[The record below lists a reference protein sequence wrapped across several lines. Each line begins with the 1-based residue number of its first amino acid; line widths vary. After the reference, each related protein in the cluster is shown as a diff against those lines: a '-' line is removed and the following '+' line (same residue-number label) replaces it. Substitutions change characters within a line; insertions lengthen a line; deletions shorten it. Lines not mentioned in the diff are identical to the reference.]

1 MILFGILIIYAL
13 RFYVAYILVLALVVS
28 FITGSAQSLT
38 AFVRQLAAMGGVAV
52 VLLLLGAGG
61 AASETFTT
69 IDLKEIQFRRQAL
82 ATTANSGFGAD
93 LDVSTP
99 GGALGALPIGFTYLM
114 FAPFP
119 WMMTSVRAA
128 ITLPEMLVWY
138 AMIPLVIAGIKYSLR
153 YRLSETS
160 AMMVFSMGL
169 ILAYSIFLGNVG
181 TAYRQRAQV
190 LVFCFI
196 FAAVG
201 HTLRKIKSGKQVPQ
215 PPGGS

>member
-1 MILFGILIIYAL
+1 
-13 RFYVAYILVLALVVS
+13 
-28 FITGSAQSLT
+28 
-38 AFVRQLAAMGGVAV
+38 VRQLFAMGAIAA

-61 AASETFTT
+61 AASDAITT

-99 GGALGALPIGFTYLM
+99 GGALGALPIGFAFLM

-128 ITLPEMLVWY
+128 ITLPEMLAWY
-138 AMIPLVIAGIKYSLR
+138 AMIPLLIAGVKYSLR
-153 YRLSETS
+153 YRLAETA

-181 TAYRQRAQV
+181 TAYRQRAQI
-190 LVFCFI
+190 LVFCFL
-196 FAAVG
+196 FVAVG
-201 HTLRKIKSGKQVPQ
+201 HTLRKIKTQGPAPAGVVAQGG
-215 PPGGS
+215 PPGPVSASRG